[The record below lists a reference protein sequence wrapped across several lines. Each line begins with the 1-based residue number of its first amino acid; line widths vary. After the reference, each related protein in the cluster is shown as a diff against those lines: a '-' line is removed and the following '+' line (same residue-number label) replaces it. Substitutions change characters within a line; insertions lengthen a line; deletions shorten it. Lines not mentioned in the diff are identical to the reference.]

1 MVKLCVFAGTTEGR
15 RLERFLSG
23 QDAEVCVCAATEY
36 GGELLSPAPG
46 VRVLT
51 GRMDK
56 AQMEE
61 FIKRERFDAVLD
73 ATHPYASAVTENISA
88 ACAAAGTEYLRI
100 ERSGGETAANAVRV
114 PDTASAVKYL
124 NGTSGRILLTT
135 GSKEISAFAGVD
147 GFSERVFARVLPSA
161 ASIEACTAAGLAPS
175 HVFAMQGPFSEDMNR
190 AMIKAADAAYVV
202 TKDSGR
208 AGGFLEKA
216 RAAEEAGAVLVVI
229 GRPAQPAEGMSLEE
243 AIDLLSKRYGFKPR
257 QRVCVAG
264 VGPGP
269 REGMTEAVLRE
280 ISDAECVIGAARMLE
295 CARPDQTVFEAV
307 SPVRIAEFI
316 RTHREFERFAVLMS
330 GDVGFYSGAK
340 KLLPLLDF
348 CECAVRPGVSSL
360 AYLCAAAGESYEDTV
375 CVSLHGR
382 EQNAVQ
388 AVRTNASV
396 FVLVGGENGAGRL
409 MRELAEA
416 GLGEARAIVGER
428 LGYPDERI
436 TRADV
441 HELCGRGF
449 DPLSAVL
456 IKNPAPESAAFG
468 LPDET
473 FIRSAEGRPVVPMT
487 KSEVRAVIMSK
498 LGLTRDSVAWDVGAG
513 TGSVTAEMASASPGG
528 MVYAIEKNPE
538 AVDVLRANTAKFG
551 LKNVSITEGEAPG
564 ICRGLP
570 APTHA
575 FIGGS
580 SGNVRDIVELL
591 LGLNPEVRIV
601 AAAVTLGTVSEL
613 SALLDDPRFKRT
625 EAVCVQVSRAR
636 KLGQSRLMTAQ
647 NPVYVF
653 TFNGR

>member
-15 RLERFLSG
+15 RLAGFLG
-23 QDAEVCVCAATEY
+23 GRDAEVCVCTATEY

-46 VRVLT
+46 IRVLT
-51 GRMDK
+51 GRMDG

-61 FIKRERFDAVLD
+61 FMQRERFDAVLD

-88 ACAAAGTEYLRI
+88 ACAATGTEYLRV
-100 ERSGGETAANAVRV
+100 EREGGGAGANAVRV
-114 PDTASAVKYL
+114 PDTASAVGYL

-135 GSKEISAFAGVD
+135 GSKELAAFARID
-147 GFSERVFARVLPSA
+147 GFSERVFARVLPAA
-161 ASIEACTAAGLAPS
+161 ASIEACAAAGLAPS

-202 TKDSGR
+202 TKDSGS
-208 AGGFLEKA
+208 AGGFAEKA

-229 GRPAQPAEGMSLEE
+229 GRPAQPAGGMSLEE
-243 AIDLLSKRYGFKPR
+243 AIDLLTERYGFAPR

-269 REGMTEAVLRE
+269 REGMTEAALRAA
-280 ISDAECVIGAARMLE
+280 SDAECLIGAARMLA

-307 SPVRIAEFI
+307 SPVKIAEFI
-316 RTHREFERFAVLMS
+316 RAHREYERFAVLLS

-348 CECAVRPGVSSL
+348 CECTVTPGVSSL

-396 FVLVGGENGAGRL
+396 FALVGGENGAGRL
-409 MRELAEA
+409 MLELEEA
-416 GLGEARAIVGER
+416 GLGDAHAIVGEK

-436 TRADV
+436 TRGSV
-441 HELCGRGF
+441 RELCGRSF

-456 IKNPAPESAAFG
+456 LKNPSPESAAFG
-468 LPDET
+468 LPDSS
-473 FIRSAEGRPVVPMT
+473 FIRNAEGSPTVPMT

-498 LGLTRDSVAWDVGAG
+498 LGLTRDSVSWDVGAG
-513 TGSVTAEMASASPGG
+513 TGSVTVEMATASSKGR
-528 MVYAIEKNPE
+528 VCAIEKSPA
-538 AVDVLRANTAKFG
+538 AVEVLRANTAKFG

-564 ICRGLP
+564 ACLGLP

-580 SGNVRDIVELL
+580 SGNIREIVELL
-591 LGLNPEVRIV
+591 LGISPGVRIV

-613 SALLDDPRFKRT
+613 TALMDDPRFART

-636 KLGQSRLMTAQ
+636 EVGSSRLMTAQ
-647 NPVYVF
+647 NPVYIF